1 MKHLLITSVLFASL
15 SLFAQDNPV
24 SLMQTLSKNTALKES
39 SQVLMIIGSKG
50 SAQAYL
56 LEKTDSGWK
65 QLADNFPSIIGR
77 NGFAAPDKK
86 REGDG
91 KTPTGIFPL
100 GIVFGYAPSADTR
113 MRYRQATADDFWVD
127 DVSSPQYNT
136 WVKGKP
142 SAKSFESMKRKDI
155 LYTWGIVVEYN
166 TNPIVI
172 GNGSAIFLHVWSRPN
187 GVTDGC
193 AAFAEENILKVL
205 KWLDPAKKPVVIMGS
220 ADDLR
225 KL

>member
-1 MKHLLITSVLFASL
+1 MKHLLIASVLFASF
-15 SLFAQDNPV
+15 SLCAQDTAV
-24 SLMQTLSKNTALKES
+24 SLMQTLSKNAALKDS
-39 SQVLMIIGSKG
+39 SQAIVIIGSKG
-50 SAQAYL
+50 SSQAYL
-56 LEKTDSGWK
+56 FEKTDAGWK
-65 QLADNFPSIIGR
+65 QFSDSFQSIIGR

-100 GIVFGYAPSADTR
+100 GLVFGYAASADTR
-113 MRYRQATADDFWVD
+113 MQYRQATADDFWVD

-136 WVKGKP
+136 WIKGKP
-142 SAKSFESMKRKDI
+142 AAKSFEIMKRNDI
-155 LYTWGIVVEYN
+155 LYKWGIVVEYN
-166 TNPIVI
+166 TNPIVV

-187 GVTDGC
+187 GITDGC
-193 AAFAEENILKVL
+193 AAFAEENILKVM